1 MRSILVNPFLLLLVL
16 LIGCQK
22 EDPIVKNKQENE
34 NDPVINHQ
42 IVPTDF
48 LSDDKFDK
56 LIVEIQYVSGYEPTA
71 KSLDNLKTFLQ
82 QRLNKPEG
90 ISIVQNSISS
100 PGKSAYSLE
109 EIRAI
114 EKANRTQQADG
125 STLTAYFFFAD
136 GDYAANSGNSKVLG
150 IAYGA
155 SSMVLFE
162 KTIREFS
169 GGITQ
174 PSATTLE
181 TTVINHEFGHVLG
194 LVNNGTSMQD
204 AHQDE
209 AHGKHCNNKDCLMYY
224 TVATSEIVSNIIGGN
239 IPELDAGCIN
249 DLRAN
254 GGK

>member
-22 EDPIVKNKQENE
+22 EDPVVENE
-34 NDPVINHQ
+34 QEKEDDPVVNHQ
-42 IVPTDF
+42 IIPADF
-48 LSDDKFDK
+48 LSDDKFEK

-90 ISIVQNSISS
+90 ISFVQNAISS
-100 PGKSAYSLE
+100 PGKSSFSLE
-109 EIRAI
+109 EIRNI

-125 STLTAYFFFAD
+125 STLAAYFLFAD
-136 GDYAANSGNSKVLG
+136 GDYSGNSGNSKVLG
-150 IAYGA
+150 IAYGG
-155 SSMVLFE
+155 SSMVIFE

-239 IPELDAGCIN
+239 IPELDAACIN